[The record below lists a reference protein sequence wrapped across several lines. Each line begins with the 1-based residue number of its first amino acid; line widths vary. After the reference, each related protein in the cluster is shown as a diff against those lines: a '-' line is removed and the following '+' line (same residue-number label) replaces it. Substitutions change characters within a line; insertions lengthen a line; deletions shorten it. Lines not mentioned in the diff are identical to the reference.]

1 MKMILPIYSVRSYSL
16 SDTPIIAR
24 LALPRALEWKSL
36 NPACQFF
43 GTLLDAQYAIELN
56 SNWI

>member
-1 MKMILPIYSVRSYSL
+1 MKMTLPIYSVQFYSL
-16 SDTPIIAR
+16 SDTPMMAR
-24 LALPRALEWKSL
+24 LALPRALEWKLL
-36 NPACQFF
+36 NPDCQFF